1 MRRHIKDAAIMA
13 LAIVIIKLAFRLI
26 PPAKGFYSLFEMGIW
41 VGMGII
47 LTTYIIIFVI
57 IFLIL
62 VLTKEKKVKER

>member
-1 MRRHIKDAAIMA
+1 MRRHIRDAAIMA

-47 LTTYIIIFVI
+47 LTTYIIFI

-62 VLTKEKKVKER
+62 VLTKEKKVKEH